1 MDDNKFHAIGR
12 IFRRKEGYAR
22 VTGRE
27 IYSSDVSLPHMLYAR
42 VLRSPYPHAKIISI
56 DTREAEKLGAVCISH
71 NEIPKI
77 KYNERQVS
85 IPQKT
90 YRDRTVLPDKVRH
103 VGEGVVA
110 VAAKTEALA
119 EKALKRIVVKFEQ
132 LPAVFDPYE
141 AMQESS
147 PVLYEDIM
155 LGDKVLPIRQNIA
168 CFREVGEGDV
178 ERGFKEADLIVENE
192 FKTGRV
198 YHSQME
204 NKAVVCR
211 PEADGGITV
220 WPTTQSIHNTR
231 QLLGRIFNIPLS
243 KVNVHRVPI
252 GGTFGSSIQM
262 NTPIAICVA
271 LARKAQKPVKLV
283 LTREEDMYDHCK
295 YPTIMRLKYGVKRN
309 GTLTAGYLKTI
320 VDIGGH
326 NIQAYPLLG
335 CMAGWFVSLYRMPH
349 LKFEGTAVYTNKAPA
364 CAMQGY
370 GNPQVSF
377 AVESQMDIMA
387 EELGID
393 PIEIRLKNYVGLG
406 ETFWGQGPTVRSVIR
421 SCGVEEMLLRGKEII
436 GWENRI
442 SPQLKTQRFRR
453 GIGVGRGFHT
463 SGTGAPTPGEVIDY
477 STAMVKI
484 NEDGSVD
491 CSTALMCHGGGTL
504 EAGAKIV
511 AEELGV
517 PLENVGISPSD
528 TRSTGYDVC
537 THATRGVY
545 CGGASLQRAAQKAK
559 RTLFEFASRLIDVN
573 PAALRIHPEEGSG
586 QGVIYLPGT
595 LAKNISIGE
604 VAKTAQ
610 FKGWG
615 SIIGVVS
622 HRQVN
627 CPPCFVTNFI
637 EVEVDTLT
645 GRIRLTRAVAAVD
658 AGTVINPDLA
668 SGQLEGGLC
677 RGIGLALLEDTDY
690 NTETGELTCGG
701 YLTDYK
707 IFTAQDMPSLD
718 DISTFF
724 ASTYEPSGPF
734 GAKGIGEAANNATAG
749 AIANAIYDAVGIRFK
764 EAPIT
769 PEKVL
774 DAFKQNSEKKGGDNG
789 KH

>member
-119 EKALKRIVVKFEQ
+119 EKALKRIVVKFDP

-141 AMQESS
+141 AMQESA

-309 GTLTAGYLKTI
+309 GILTAGYLKTI

-774 DAFKQNSEKKGGDNG
+774 DAL
-789 KH
+789 

>member
-119 EKALKRIVVKFEQ
+119 EKALKRIVVKFDP

-141 AMQESS
+141 AMQESA

-349 LKFEGTAVYTNKAPA
+349 LKFEGTAVYTNKTPA

-477 STAMVKI
+477 SSAMVKI

-528 TRSTGYDVC
+528 TRSTAYDVC

-774 DAFKQNSEKKGGDNG
+774 DAL
-789 KH
+789 

>member
-85 IPQKT
+85 IPAKT

-119 EKALKRIVVKFEQ
+119 EKALKRIVVKFEP

-141 AMQESS
+141 AMQESA

-349 LKFEGTAVYTNKAPA
+349 LKFEGTAVYTNKTPA

-477 STAMVKI
+477 SSAMVKI

-528 TRSTGYDVC
+528 TRSTAYDVC

-645 GRIRLTRAVAAVD
+645 GRIRPIRAVAAVD

-749 AIANAIYDAVGIRFK
+749 ALANAIYDAVGIRFK

-774 DAFKQNSEKKGGDNG
+774 EAL
-789 KH
+789 

>member
-119 EKALKRIVVKFEQ
+119 EKALKRIVVKFEP

-141 AMQESS
+141 AMQESA

-349 LKFEGTAVYTNKAPA
+349 LKFEGTAVYTNKTPA

-436 GWENRI
+436 GWESRI

-477 STAMVKI
+477 SSAMVKI

-528 TRSTGYDVC
+528 TRSTAYDVC

-774 DAFKQNSEKKGGDNG
+774 DAL
-789 KH
+789 

>member
-1 MDDNKFHAIGR
+1 
-12 IFRRKEGYAR
+12 
-22 VTGRE
+22 
-27 IYSSDVSLPHMLYAR
+27 MLYAR

-119 EKALKRIVVKFEQ
+119 EKALKRIVVKFDP

-141 AMQESS
+141 AMQESA

-774 DAFKQNSEKKGGDNG
+774 DAL
-789 KH
+789 